1 MKLKDPKIETLEVK
15 HLMTLPFNRVINT
28 KHVTNLLN
36 SMTHYGILRLPVIL
50 RTKIFG
56 KLSDY
61 IIDAQHMV
69 SALVKADHQ
78 KVPCIIMEEDD
89 ITKII
94 DTMAVLNNTSSIWK
108 IDDYVN
114 AYCHMPGKE
123 DYKLLKI
130 HHLATGFNY
139 TVSSKILNGTT
150 GGIKNGKFKINCS
163 DADIMTQQLVDI
175 TSLFNT
181 NYSKFML
188 SYITFAR
195 SVKNYNHKKFMQAA
209 AKNKDNFQIIDDT
222 VVMINALHKIY
233 K

>member
-1 MKLKDPKIETLEVK
+1 MKLKNPKIEELTVDYLK
-15 HLMTLPFNRVINT
+15 FLPFNRAIST

-36 SMTHYGILRLPVIL
+36 SMTNYGILRIPVIL
-50 RTKIFG
+50 RTSIFG
-56 KLSDY
+56 KTSDY
-61 IIDAQHMV
+61 IIDAQHMI
-69 SALVKADHQ
+69 SALSKADH
-78 KVPCIIMEEDD
+78 KTVPCIVIEEDD

-94 DTMAVLNNTSSIWK
+94 DTMAVLNNTAAIWK

-123 DYKLLKI
+123 DYKILKI

-150 GGIKNGKFKINCS
+150 GNIKNGKFKINCS
-163 DADIMTQQLVDI
+163 DADMMTQQVVDI

-181 NYSKFML
+181 NSAKFMIA
-188 SYITFAR
+188 YITFAR
-195 SVKNYNHKKFMQAA
+195 GIKGYNHKKFMQSA
-209 AKNKDNFQIIDDT
+209 AKHKDSFEIVHDT
-222 VVMINALHKIY
+222 VLMINGLNKIY